1 LVDVEIPTSVTYDA
15 SFLSS
20 IAAAC

>member
-1 LVDVEIPTSVTYDA
+1 LVDVEIPTSVPYDI